1 MVGSNARRLS
11 SSDGRD
17 GDSGWEWKFP
27 MILYPL
33 ALASLSAA
41 SCSFGIHG
49 EVFSAGVYVCEK
61 VDFGDGDLL
70 GFFGSCE
77 ETAGFIW
84 EAGSAVVQD
93 GVVV

>member
-27 MILYPL
+27 MILYPF
-33 ALASLSAA
+33 ALASLRAA
-41 SCSFGIHG
+41 SFFWIHG
-49 EVFSAGVYVCEK
+49 EVFSADVYVCEE

-70 GFFGSCE
+70 GFFGSRE
-77 ETAGFIW
+77 EAAGFIW

>member
-1 MVGSNARRLS
+1 MGMEISDDLVSIGSGVFECCKL
-11 SSDGRD
+11 
-17 GDSGWEWKFP
+17 F
-27 MILYPL
+27 
-33 ALASLSAA
+33 
-41 SCSFGIHG
+41 FGIHG

-93 GVVV
+93 GVVVLFFYI